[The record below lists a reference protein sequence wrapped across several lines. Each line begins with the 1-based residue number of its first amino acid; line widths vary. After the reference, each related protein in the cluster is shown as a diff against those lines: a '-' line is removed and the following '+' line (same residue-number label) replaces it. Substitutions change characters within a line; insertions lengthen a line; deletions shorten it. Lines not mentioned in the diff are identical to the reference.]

1 MTSDPTFVSTVLA
14 AGQPGDR
21 PPAPAGLA
29 LVQAFLNTTDR
40 EDRIDQLRDLAGL
53 QSWLLS
59 NALPGADLP
68 LREGDRRRLVA
79 FREGVRALVM
89 GRDHGGI
96 DPAALTVVND
106 AAREAKLTVAFDRH
120 GEPALEPVVRG
131 LDALVARLVADI
143 TAASMD
149 GTWVRLKVC
158 PRTAC
163 GWAFYDAS
171 KNRSGRWCAM
181 AVCGNRTKSARSRAR
196 RSGATELDHA

>member
-1 MTSDPTFVSTVLA
+1 MTSDLMSMPSVLP

-21 PPAPAGLA
+21 PPAPGGLA
-29 LVQAFLNTTDR
+29 LVQAFLNSTDR
-40 EDRIDQLRDLAGL
+40 EDRVDALGDVDGLRA
-53 QSWLLS
+53 WLS
-59 NALPGADLP
+59 EHRLPGATDP
-68 LREGDRRRLVA
+68 LREGDRRRLVI
-79 FREGVRALVM
+79 FREALRAVIA
-89 GRDHGGI
+89 GRDHDGV
-96 DPAALTVVND
+96 DPTDQDVVNE
-106 AAREAKLTVAFDRH
+106 AAREAMLTVVFDRR
-120 GEPALEPVVRG
+120 GRAALEPVVPG

-143 TAASMD
+143 TAASMA

-196 RSGATELDHA
+196 RAGATY

>member
-1 MTSDPTFVSTVLA
+1 MTSDVMFVSTVLP

-29 LVQAFLNTTDR
+29 LVQAFLNSTDR
-40 EDRIDQLRDLAGL
+40 EDRMDALGDVDGLRT
-53 QSWLLS
+53 WLREHR
-59 NALPGADLP
+59 LPGATDP
-68 LREGDRRRLVA
+68 LREGDRRRLVG
-79 FREGVRALVM
+79 FREALRAVIA
-89 GRDHGGI
+89 GRDHDGV
-96 DPAALTVVND
+96 DPADRDVVNE
-106 AAREAKLTVAFDRH
+106 AAREATLTVVFDPY
-120 GEPALEPVVRG
+120 GEPVLEPAAPG
-131 LDALVARLVADI
+131 LDALVAHLVADI

-196 RSGATELDHA
+196 RAGAI

>member
-1 MTSDPTFVSTVLA
+1 MTSDVMFVSTVLP

-29 LVQAFLNTTDR
+29 LVQAFLNSTDR
-40 EDRIDQLRDLAGL
+40 EDRMDALGDVDGLRT
-53 QSWLLS
+53 WLREHR
-59 NALPGADLP
+59 LPGATDP
-68 LREGDRRRLVA
+68 LREGDRRRLVV
-79 FREGVRALVM
+79 FREALRAMVA
-89 GRDHGGI
+89 GRDHDGVE
-96 DPAALTVVND
+96 PADQDVVNE
-106 AAREAKLTVAFDRH
+106 AAREAMLTVVFDRR
-120 GEPALEPVVRG
+120 GEPVLEPVVRG

-143 TAASMD
+143 TSASMD

-196 RSGATELDHA
+196 HGARASD

>member
-1 MTSDPTFVSTVLA
+1 MTGDLTFASTVLP

-29 LVQAFLNTTDR
+29 LVQAFLNTSDR
-40 EDRIDQLRDLAGL
+40 EDRIDQLHDLAGL
-53 QSWLLS
+53 QTWLLA
-59 NALPGADLP
+59 NGLPGADAP

-79 FREGVRALVM
+79 FREGVRALVL

-96 DPAALTVVND
+96 DPAALAVVND
-106 AAREAKLTVAFDRH
+106 AAREATLVVAFDDDAYPSLQA
-120 GEPALEPVVRG
+120 GVPG
-131 LDALVARLVADI
+131 LDALVARLVGDI
-143 TAASMD
+143 VAARLD
-149 GTWVRLKVC
+149 GTWERLKVC

-181 AVCGNRTKSARSRAR
+181 AVCGNRTKSARSRTRRGAR
-196 RSGATELDHA
+196 A